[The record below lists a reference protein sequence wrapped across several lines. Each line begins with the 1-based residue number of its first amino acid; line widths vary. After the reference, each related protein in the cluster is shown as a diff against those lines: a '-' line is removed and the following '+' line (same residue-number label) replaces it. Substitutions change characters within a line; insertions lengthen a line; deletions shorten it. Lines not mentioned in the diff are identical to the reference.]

1 VARQA
6 ERIMVADANAPRRPP
21 LGLATAIA
29 LVAGNMIGSGL
40 FLLPASLAPYGPAAL
55 LGWTASALGGLALAC
70 VFAQLCR
77 RLPRHGGP
85 YAFARDAFGDG
96 VGFAVAWSYWISTW
110 CANAAIAVA
119 FAGYF
124 GALFPAASATPLRA
138 MTSALAAL
146 WACTLANA
154 LGVRSAGRVQLVTTV
169 LKLLPLF
176 VLSLLALP
184 AVFEPAAWQPFN
196 RSAASLP
203 SVMLTTMAL
212 TLWAFLGVES
222 ATVVGQEVDNPQR
235 NLPRA
240 TLAGSMLAI
249 IATVASCTVVAAI
262 VPAAVLATSEAPF
275 ALAASRLWVNG
286 AGLVFA
292 ATAAI
297 ACFGALNGWVL
308 MQGQLPLAA
317 ARDGVF
323 PPLFARIDAR
333 GTPQHGLIVGS
344 VLASLLV
351 LANYQK
357 DLVGLFTFSILLA
370 TASCLLPYAVC
381 SAAALRTR
389 SPRER
394 AIALFAFVF
403 SIAALVG
410 SGAEAL
416 LWGAALV
423 VAGWPV
429 YLLQRRRLAV
439 NQPATPG

>member
-1 VARQA
+1 VA
-6 ERIMVADANAPRRPP
+6 ADPDIPRRRP
-21 LGLATAIA
+21 LGLPTAIA

-55 LGWTASALGGLALAC
+55 LGWAASAFGGLALAF
-70 VFAQLCR
+70 VFARLCR
-77 RLPRHGGP
+77 RLPLHGGP

-138 MTSALAAL
+138 MASALAAL

-169 LKLLPLF
+169 LKLLPL
-176 VLSLLALP
+176 VALSLLALDH
-184 AVFEPAAWQPFN
+184 AFAPAAWQPFN
-196 RSAASLP
+196 RSGEGLP

-222 ATVVGQEVDNPQR
+222 ATVGAQEVDQPRR

-240 TLAGSMLAI
+240 TLLGSAI
-249 IATVASCTVVAAI
+249 AIVVTVVSCTVVGAI
-262 VPAAVLATSEAPF
+262 VPGTELVSSQAPF
-275 ALAASRLWVNG
+275 ALAASRLWGDG

-323 PPLFARIDAR
+323 PPLFARTDAR
-333 GTPQHGLIVGS
+333 GTPQPGLVVGS
-344 VLASLLV
+344 ALASLLV

-357 DLVGLFTFSILLA
+357 DLVSLFTFSILLA
-370 TASCLLPYAVC
+370 TASSLLPYVVC
-381 SAAALRTR
+381 SLAAM
-389 SPRER
+389 R
-394 AIALFAFVF
+394 AGDAGSRGVALFAFVF
-403 SIAALVG
+403 SVAALVG
-410 SGAEAL
+410 SGADAL
-416 LWGAALV
+416 LWGAALIA
-423 VAGWPV
+423 AGWPV
-429 YLLQRRRLAV
+429 YLLKRRRAAL
-439 NQPATPG
+439 NRSATSG

>member
-1 VARQA
+1 VEIA
-6 ERIMVADANAPRRPP
+6 RRPS
-21 LGLATAIA
+21 LGIATAIA

-55 LGWTASALGGLALAC
+55 LGWVASAFGGLALAF
-70 VFAQLCR
+70 VFARLCR
-77 RLPRHGGP
+77 RLPLHGGP

-124 GALFPAASATPLRA
+124 GAVFPPASATPLRA
-138 MTSALAAL
+138 MASALAAL
-146 WACTLANA
+146 WICTLANA

-169 LKLLPLF
+169 LKLLPLI
-176 VLSLLALP
+176 VLSLLALHH
-184 AVFEPAAWQPFN
+184 VLEPAAWRPFN
-196 RSAASLP
+196 RSSETLP

-222 ATVVGQEVDNPQR
+222 ATVVAQDVDDPRR

-240 TLAGSMLAI
+240 TLLGSAI
-249 IATVASCTVVAAI
+249 AIVATVVSCTVVASI
-262 VPAAVLATSEAPF
+262 VPATELATSEAPF
-275 ALAASRLWVNG
+275 ALAASRLWG
-286 AGLVFA
+286 GSAGIVFA

-323 PPLFARIDAR
+323 PALFARVDAR

-370 TASCLLPYAVC
+370 TASCLLPYVVC
-381 SAAALRTR
+381 SLAAMRM
-389 SPRER
+389 REPGSR
-394 AIALFAFVF
+394 AVACFAFVF
-403 SIAALVG
+403 SVAALVG

-423 VAGWPV
+423 AFGWPV
-429 YLLQRRRLAV
+429 YMLQRR
-439 NQPATPG
+439 PAPG

>member
-1 VARQA
+1 
-6 ERIMVADANAPRRPP
+6 MDAPRRPP

-55 LGWTASALGGLALAC
+55 LGWMASALGGLALAFL
-70 VFAQLCR
+70 FARLCR
-77 RLPRHGGP
+77 RLPLHGGP
-85 YAFARDAFGDG
+85 YAFARAAFGDG

-119 FAGYF
+119 FAGYV
-124 GALFPAASATPLRA
+124 GAVFPATSASPLRA
-138 MTSALAAL
+138 MASALAAL
-146 WACTLANA
+146 WTCTLANA

-169 LKLLPLF
+169 LKLLPLV
-176 VLSLLALP
+176 VLSLLALHH
-184 AVFEPAAWQPFN
+184 VFAPAAWQPFN
-196 RSAASLP
+196 RSGESLP
-203 SVMLTTMAL
+203 SVMLATMAL

-222 ATVVGQEVDNPQR
+222 ATVVAQDVEDPRR

-240 TLAGSMLAI
+240 TLLGSAI
-249 IATVASCTVVAAI
+249 AIVATVVSCTVVAAI
-262 VPAAVLATSEAPF
+262 VPGAELATAEAPF
-275 ALAASRLWVNG
+275 ALAASRLWGSG

-323 PPLFARIDAR
+323 PQLFARVDAR
-333 GTPQHGLIVGS
+333 GTPRHGLVAGS

-351 LANYQK
+351 LANYRK

-370 TASCLLPYAVC
+370 TASCLLPYVVC
-381 SAAALRTR
+381 SVAAMRTR
-389 SPRER
+389 EPGGRVV
-394 AIALFAFVF
+394 ACFAFVF
-403 SIAALVG
+403 SVAALVG

-429 YLLQRRRLAV
+429 YLLQRHRLAI
-439 NQPATPG
+439 NRSATSG